1 MRYLRFMVSKEFSK
15 IMATY
20 GVLPTI
26 CKDIAKKHFG
36 CFYRLHA
43 FWIDG
48 EHRYES
54 EAMGFIEKFRGV
66 KSHLSK
72 FRCFSSDFQKSLS
85 NDTLML
91 YKNKRGT
98 CPMTALVPFV
108 LVLLQSCFD
117 NMDPTKTG
125 EQPILRGGSVN
136 GKCPSLKTKGKK
148 GDANDPNS
156 KTIRNKQQNIYLY
169 LPGIK
174 NMTPTGGLVT
184 TDTQVIL
191 NCTTA
196 RRGSRSVSKID
207 TPCGLGFGA
216 ACLFQPLDSTMQGSF
231 KSEIKALFKQKKGA
245 KVDHN
250 FDLMA
255 LSFDEE
261 AEEVEDDE
269 DDDTPAPVKQQRV
282 KAGPIADKIYTE
294 CQHLQDAKNYNR
306 YMKYFLARS
315 AASIGN
321 DDGDDGDQTGLFKE
335 VKEYNEV
342 ISESVDRLE
351 NEICN
356 MAGLLNLEGNKSCLS
371 LLIHKTI
378 KEINNLARSVE
389 APNIHKY
396 LKLAAM
402 IPRHSPKF
410 EYSNLKLKNL
420 RQIVEA
426 FGVVFDPNWNSI
438 ATDTVL
444 LTDNKLETG
453 LASIEFVGNTNNVGT
468 LVYDMIA
475 SDQEGAKVNFMNVI
489 QTQRQWL
496 QHGWVSNF
504 QHMKNRGCERSDF
517 VDIKR
522 IIWVKEDTVYKD
534 LRRIMYNEETVDSSE
549 GDDEDE
555 GDDESDD
562 VVDQNG
568 EDSESNDDESEG

>member
-1 MRYLRFMVSKEFSK
+1 MV
-15 IMATY
+15 
-20 GVLPTI
+20 
-26 CKDIAKKHFG
+26 
-36 CFYRLHA
+36 
-43 FWIDG
+43 
-48 EHRYES
+48 
-54 EAMGFIEKFRGV
+54 
-66 KSHLSK
+66 
-72 FRCFSSDFQKSLS
+72 
-85 NDTLML
+85 
-91 YKNKRGT
+91 
-98 CPMTALVPFV
+98 
-108 LVLLQSCFD
+108 
-117 NMDPTKTG
+117 
-125 EQPILRGGSVN
+125 
-136 GKCPSLKTKGKK
+136 
-148 GDANDPNS
+148 
-156 KTIRNKQQNIYLY
+156 
-169 LPGIK
+169 
-174 NMTPTGGLVT
+174 
-184 TDTQVIL
+184 
-191 NCTTA
+191 
-196 RRGSRSVSKID
+196 
-207 TPCGLGFGA
+207 
-216 ACLFQPLDSTMQGSF
+216 
-231 KSEIKALFKQKKGA
+231 
-245 KVDHN
+245 
-250 FDLMA
+250 
-255 LSFDEE
+255 
-261 AEEVEDDE
+261 
-269 DDDTPAPVKQQRV
+269 
-282 KAGPIADKIYTE
+282 
-294 CQHLQDAKNYNR
+294 
-306 YMKYFLARS
+306 
-315 AASIGN
+315 
-321 DDGDDGDQTGLFKE
+321 
-335 VKEYNEV
+335 
-342 ISESVDRLE
+342 
-351 NEICN
+351 
-356 MAGLLNLEGNKSCLS
+356 GLLNLEGNKSCLS